1 MLFFTLK
8 VPKSTSMPS
17 LQRSVVTQKEAVSV
31 GNTPTQSKS
40 QITVPATSPSNETQP
55 SPQQEQQKSGFF
67 SRLFK
72 GKDKEALPQK
82 QEPIGRCLFNFVLNL
97 HIFCDCS

>member
-1 MLFFTLK
+1 MIFFSISK

-55 SPQQEQQKSGFF
+55 SPQQQEQQKSGFF

-72 GKDKEALPQK
+72 GKDKEATPQK
-82 QEPIGRCLFNFVLNL
+82 QEPIGRCLCNFVLIL
-97 HIFCDCS
+97 HKIF